1 MMHLKIITGPQNG
14 ATAEVNL
21 ADEGDKFVI
30 GRVVSKNGLALIDN
44 KVSKQHAEIFKK
56 DNDYFVRDLKSTNGT
71 FTDGKRVTQEQK
83 IKMGM
88 LLKVGTTIMEVVS
101 EGGGPAPVYAGGPSA
116 SEDIGSTTAEI
127 RLDLDEATDKKGI
140 EQPLGKEVPS
150 KILPILHQISRLAAT
165 EKEIPHLLEQVL
177 KHTINATSA
186 DRGYIIMIDKKTD
199 KIASH
204 ISYPK
209 KDAVHEPHVSHTIV
223 KYVTKNTRPLVTS
236 DAMLDNRL
244 DPSSSIADGG
254 IKSVICVPLI
264 STAAN
269 HGIIYLENAQLEK
282 TFGQNELEIASAIAI
297 MAGMAVVT
305 ISAAERSERTMM
317 GTLRA
322 FLTIVEMKM
331 PKMQGHSERVANL
344 SGNIAKQM
352 GMSNSE
358 IKRVQLAAML
368 HDVGRIMEPA
378 DAAEKT
384 SFQDIEKHTLTAEKL
399 LNSIPD
405 LHDIIPT
412 IKYHH
417 ERVDGIGFYKI
428 DGKDIPLSAKILA
441 VANEVD
447 NLMTFGG
454 KGQGVSVKDAISE
467 IQVHAG
473 KQYDLDV
480 VKALS
485 ACYENDALFKSDIM
499 HGLKTMIQ

>member
-1 MMHLKIITGPQNG
+1 MMHLKIINGPQNG
-14 ATAEVNL
+14 ATAEISLSDDN
-21 ADEGDKFVI
+21 KFII
-30 GRVVSKNGLALIDN
+30 GRLTSKNGLALIDN
-44 KVSKQHAEIFKK
+44 RVSKQHAEIFKK
-56 DNDYFVRDLKSTNGT
+56 DNDLFVRDLKSTNGT
-71 FTDGKRVTQEQK
+71 YADGKRIVQEQK
-83 IKMGM
+83 VRIGM

-101 EGGGPAPVYAGGPSA
+101 EGGGPAPAAAGIPVA
-116 SEDIGSTTAEI
+116 EDDIGSTTAEI
-127 RLDLDEATDKKGI
+127 RLDIEEGADKKSP
-140 EQPLGKEVPS
+140 EQPMGKEVSS

-165 EKEIPHLLEQVL
+165 EKEIPRLLEQVL
-177 KHTINATSA
+177 KQTINAVGA

-209 KDAVHEPHVSHTIV
+209 KDIIHELHVSHTII

-264 STAAN
+264 TTAMN
-269 HGIIYLENAQLEK
+269 YGVIYLENTQLEK
-282 TFGQNELEIASAIAI
+282 TFGQSELETASAIAI

-331 PKMQGHSERVANL
+331 PRMQGHSERVANL

-352 GMSNSE
+352 NMSNAE
-358 IKRVQLAAML
+358 TKRVQLAAML
-368 HDVGRIMEPA
+368 HDVGRIMEPS
-378 DAAEKT
+378 DSAET
-384 SFQDIEKHTLTAEKL
+384 TNYQDIEKHTLTVEKL

-405 LHDIIPT
+405 LHDIIPI

-417 ERVDGIGFYKI
+417 ERMDGTGFFKME
-428 DGKDIPLSAKILA
+428 GKSIPAGARILA

-454 KGQGVSVKDAISE
+454 AKKEGVSVKEAIIEIETQANKRFDA
-467 IQVHAG
+467 
-473 KQYDLDV
+473 DV
-480 VKALS
+480 VRAMS
-485 ACYENDALFKSDIM
+485 ACYDNDGLFKSDVM
-499 HGLKTMIQ
+499 HGLKLTI